1 MSKKVAKLAVNRN
14 YMRRVL
20 REMYRNY
27 EQQFPNL
34 DLVICVQ
41 SFFSHA
47 DYAQV
52 EQEFKQ
58 LALKLQK
65 ITPNKSVIKIE

>member
-34 DLVICVQ
+34 DLVIRVQ

-65 ITPNKSVIKIE
+65 ITPNKAVIKIE

>member
-34 DLVICVQ
+34 DVVIRVQ

-47 DYAQV
+47 DYVQV

-65 ITPNKSVIKIE
+65 ITPNKAVIKIE